1 MSLAQVW
8 NQALQ
13 SLEAVPSASTSS
25 TAQLP
30 SSRAYTI
37 LTQYLEPT
45 APSRCG
51 FYDVNTDSFILDAA
65 ASDALQTLLGSN
77 GSIPSSSRIDLSSPS
92 PVLVALSSHY
102 VDQCLRAIDST
113 ALECGV
119 TTADED
125 GLFHSAL
132 GEDLP
137 ATLLDVSH
145 WFRAWLSPY
154 NDGSIFDTL
163 TTHRDHLLQ
172 ALQAQLRSRYFDRH
186 AAEALRL
193 HLEQLVVDHSA
204 ADLHTTFVAHLQTAG
219 LSGPAMV
226 LLTRVMHAEV
236 SRKVR
241 AVVDAADLRPQDS
254 VLPLESAAKPVLQQ
268 WLDDEVKPRFAAI
281 RQLCLPYSAA
291 STADEHG
298 AARDNWQHRLDYQL
312 DKALCLTRAGQ
323 LFDLVALY
331 PESSAALEDL
341 RLSLQNADQRLSVA
355 KTLSDSLHMRLLH
368 PGAHTRDIIQMYVHL
383 VRSLR
388 EMDPTGVVLSRVV
401 SPLRRYLR
409 ARKDTVLV
417 IVASMLGDD
426 PDFTL
431 LKDELERADQE
442 EQEQEDQVDSKR
454 KRRPRRSLQ
463 TSAAPAGAKAGSK
476 RSAKQR
482 RLQHTRRGAAHVS
495 DSEASSDENWD
506 DPHWVPKP
514 VEAGSGYRLSTS
526 KDIISMLTSIFDD
539 RSGFIAALEKSMADQ
554 LVQVKGYK
562 AMKEYRN
569 NMILKKRFGE
579 KNMGKCDVML
589 GDVTES
595 RRIDSEVHQQR
606 RAMPASAVEG
616 MVSRLHPLI
625 VSRQF
630 WPEPTIRPGT
640 RTGAGEAAG
649 GSVANSTAAAA
660 VAAGGASP
668 AGAGGVADFT
678 LPPLFRHAQEEYA
691 KAYSRSK
698 AMRKLHWLN
707 HLGTVELDVELDS
720 GDKISV
726 ECSLIQASTLE
737 VISRC
742 KGGRSPSSSSTAG
755 NAGNAGNAGTT
766 ADAAGPDVVTLT
778 DVMEELN
785 LQREK
790 DARDALEFW
799 VAVGLLRAVD
809 GLGDAFIVQSRL
821 PAQLAAAQQDDEDE
835 AHDEPL

>member
-1 MSLAQVW
+1 MSLTQAWQ
-8 NQALQ
+8 QALDSLTAAHDHQ
-13 SLEAVPSASTSS
+13 SVHNAASGP
-25 TAQLP
+25 LP
-30 SSRAYTI
+30 SSNAYTL
-37 LTQYLEPT
+37 LTQYFEPA
-45 APSRCG
+45 APSECR
-51 FYDVNTDSFILDAA
+51 FFDEKTEVFKLDTE
-65 ASDALQTLLGSN
+65 ASDALHALLGS
-77 GSIPSSSRIDLSSPS
+77 GASMPSSSKIDLSSPN
-92 PVLVALSSHY
+92 PALFALSHHY
-102 VDQCLRAIDST
+102 VDRCLEKLQEMAYEYGLTIRDASRAS
-113 ALECGV
+113 C
-119 TTADED
+119 
-125 GLFHSAL
+125 SAL
-132 GEDLP
+132 SDDLP
-137 ATLLDVSH
+137 GALLKLSL

-154 NDGSIFDTL
+154 ADTSIFSGTSDDRNRL
-163 TTHRDHLLQ
+163 SQSLQ
-172 ALQAQLRSRYFDRH
+172 AYIRSLFDHTAAESLRS
-186 AAEALRL
+186 
-193 HLEQLVVDHSA
+193 HLEQLVVDPEHL
-204 ADLHTTFVAHLQTAG
+204 DLPTTFVAHLNIAG
-219 LSGPAMV
+219 LATPAMI
-226 LLTRVMHAEV
+226 LLTRVMHCEIT
-236 SRKVR
+236 RKVR
-241 AVVDAADLRPQDS
+241 AVVDAADVRPQDS
-254 VLPLESAAKPVLQQ
+254 VLPLESAARPVLQQ

-281 RQLCLPYSAA
+281 RQCLRADDAFPEAKQKVVDTES
-291 STADEHG
+291 ADED
-298 AARDNWQHRLDYQL
+298 AWKSRLDYQL

-341 RLSLQNADQRLSVA
+341 RLSLQNADQRLRVA
-355 KTLSDSLHMRLLH
+355 KTFSESLHMRLLH

-442 EQEQEDQVDSKR
+442 EQQQEEQVETKR

-463 TSAAPAGAKAGSK
+463 THAAASAGTNGGK
-476 RSAKQR
+476 RSHK
-482 RLQHTRRGAAHVS
+482 RRGAHPRRAASSSYAS
-495 DSEASSDENWD
+495 DSDASSEEDWD
-506 DPHWVPKP
+506 DPSWVPKP
-514 VEAGSGYRLSTS
+514 VEAGSGYRMSTS

-595 RRIDSEVHQQR
+595 RRVDSEVHQR
-606 RAMPASAVEG
+606 RRQAAVPAPSTSAVEG
-616 MVSRLHPLI
+616 MISKLHPLI

-630 WPEPTIRPGT
+630 WPEPTIKPGT
-640 RTGAGEAAG
+640 GAAAGPNAATAVAGGAGAPAG
-649 GSVANSTAAAA
+649 TPGSVAE
-660 VAAGGASP
+660 
-668 AGAGGVADFT
+668 FT
-678 LPPLFRHAQEEYA
+678 LPPLFRHAQEEYG
-691 KAYSRSK
+691 KTFCQTK

-720 GDKISV
+720 GENISV

-742 KGGRSPSSSSTAG
+742 KGRTA
-755 NAGNAGNAGTT
+755 NA
-766 ADAAGPDVVTLT
+766 ADAASAGGANVVTLT

-799 VAVGLLRAVD
+799 VQAGLLKPVA
-809 GLGDAFIVQSRL
+809 GLADAFIVQPSL
-821 PAQLAAAQQDDEDE
+821 PVASVDEEHGGHEE
-835 AHDEPL
+835 AL

>member
-1 MSLAQVW
+1 MSLIQVW
-8 NQALQ
+8 QQALH
-13 SLEAVPSASTSS
+13 SLNAAHDPQPAT
-25 TAQLP
+25 LP
-30 SSRAYTI
+30 SSHAYST
-37 LTQYLEPT
+37 LTRFLEPA
-45 APSRCG
+45 APSKCS
-51 FYDVNTDSFILDAA
+51 FYDTKTDSFVLDAA
-65 ASDALQTLLGSN
+65 ASDALQSLLGSDV
-77 GSIPSSSRIDLSSPS
+77 SVPSSSRMDLSSPN
-92 PVLVALSSHY
+92 PILVALSNHY
-102 VDQCLRAIDST
+102 IDRCLRAVEQT

-119 TTADED
+119 ATLDEH
-125 GLFHSAL
+125 GASRSAL

-137 ATLLDVSH
+137 ATLLNVSH

-154 NDGSIFDTL
+154 NEGCIFDGL
-163 TTHRDHLLQ
+163 PNHRDQLLE
-172 ALQAQLRSRYFDRH
+172 ALQAHVRSSYFDRN

-193 HLEQLVVDHSA
+193 HLEQLVVDHSD
-204 ADLHTTFVAHLQTAG
+204 ADLHATFVAHLRIAG
-219 LSGPAMV
+219 LSGPALM

-241 AVVDAADLRPQDS
+241 AVVDATDLRPQDS
-254 VLPLESAAKPVLQQ
+254 VLPLESAARPVLQQ

-281 RQLCLPYSAA
+281 RHLCLPHTDTDSARHD
-291 STADEHG
+291 TWH
-298 AARDNWQHRLDYQL
+298 HRLDYQL

-331 PESSAALEDL
+331 PDSSAALEDL

-355 KTLSDSLHMRLLH
+355 KTLADSLHMRLLH

-442 EQEQEDQVDSKR
+442 EQEQEELVDNKR
-454 KRRPRRSLQ
+454 RRRPRRSLQ
-463 TSAAPAGAKAGSK
+463 TATAPTGAKAGSK

-482 RLQHTRRGAAHVS
+482 RLPHARRGPTNAS
-495 DSEASSDENWD
+495 DSDASSDEDWD

-514 VEAGSGYRLSTS
+514 VEAGSAYRMSTS

-539 RSGFIAALEKSMADQ
+539 RSGFIGALEKSMADQ
-554 LVQVKGYK
+554 LVHVKGYK
-562 AMKEYRN
+562 AMNEYRN
-569 NMILKKRFGE
+569 NMILKKWFGE
-579 KNMGKCDVML
+579 KNMGRCDVML

-606 RAMPASAVEG
+606 RVGAPSAVEG

-630 WPEPTIRPGT
+630 WPESTIRPGT
-640 RTGAGEAAG
+640 REGATTTAAPTAATS
-649 GSVANSTAAAA
+649 GSVE
-660 VAAGGASP
+660 
-668 AGAGGVADFT
+668 FT
-678 LPPLFRHAQEEYA
+678 LPPLFRHAQDEYA
-691 KAYSRSK
+691 QTYSRSK

-707 HLGTVELDVELDS
+707 HLGSVQLDIELDS
-720 GDKISV
+720 GDTIAT
-726 ECSLIQASTLE
+726 ECSLLQASTLE

-742 KGGRSPSSSSTAG
+742 
-755 NAGNAGNAGTT
+755 NATRAPAPR
-766 ADAAGPDVVTLT
+766 AAPNVVTLT

-799 VAVGLLRAVD
+799 VATRLLKPVD
-809 GLGDAFIVQSRL
+809 GLADAFLVQTAL
-821 PAQLAAAQQDDEDE
+821 PAQEVEEDE
-835 AHDEPL
+835 GHEEPL

>member
-1 MSLAQVW
+1 MLL
-8 NQALQ
+8 N
-13 SLEAVPSASTSS
+13 AS
-25 TAQLP
+25 Q
-30 SSRAYTI
+30 
-37 LTQYLEPT
+37 
-45 APSRCG
+45 
-51 FYDVNTDSFILDAA
+51 
-65 ASDALQTLLGSN
+65 
-77 GSIPSSSRIDLSSPS
+77 
-92 PVLVALSSHY
+92 
-102 VDQCLRAIDST
+102 
-113 ALECGV
+113 
-119 TTADED
+119 
-125 GLFHSAL
+125 
-132 GEDLP
+132 
-137 ATLLDVSH
+137 

-154 NDGSIFDTL
+154 NDGSIFESFPN
-163 TTHRDHLLQ
+163 HRDQLLQ
-172 ALQAQLRSRYFDRH
+172 ALQAHLRSCYFDGH

-193 HLEQLVVDHSA
+193 YLKQLVVDHN
-204 ADLHTTFVAHLQTAG
+204 DTKLHTTFVAHLYTAG
-219 LSGPAMV
+219 LSGPALM
-226 LLTRVMHAEV
+226 LLTRVMHSEI
-236 SRKVR
+236 SHKVR

-254 VLPLESAAKPVLQQ
+254 VLPLESAARPVLQQ

-281 RQLCLPYSAA
+281 RQLCLPQTDT
-291 STADEHG
+291 STAVEQEPDSTQ
-298 AARDNWQHRLDYQL
+298 DTWQHRLDYQL

-442 EQEQEDQVDSKR
+442 EQEQEQEHESKR
-454 KRRPRRSLQ
+454 RRRPRRSLQ
-463 TSAAPAGAKAGSK
+463 TAAAPTGFKSNSK
-476 RSAKQR
+476 RSTKR
-482 RLQHTRRGAAHVS
+482 RLPHTRCRAIS
-495 DSEASSDENWD
+495 DSESSSDEDWD
-506 DPHWVPKP
+506 DPSWVPKP

-526 KDIISMLTSIFDD
+526 QDIISMLTSIFDD
-539 RSGFIAALEKSMADQ
+539 RSGFISALEKSMADQ

-579 KNMGKCDVML
+579 RNMGKCDVML
-589 GDVTES
+589 ADVTES
-595 RRIDSEVHQQR
+595 RRIDSEVHQR
-606 RAMPASAVEG
+606 SARAG
-616 MVSRLHPLI
+616 MIGKLHPLI

-630 WPEPTIRPGT
+630 WPEHTTRPGVQ
-640 RTGAGEAAG
+640 GANGATTAASG
-649 GSVANSTAAAA
+649 PSSAAGSVAE
-660 VAAGGASP
+660 
-668 AGAGGVADFT
+668 FT
-678 LPPLFRHAQEEYA
+678 LPPLFRHAQEEYG
-691 KAYSRSK
+691 KTYSRSK
-698 AMRKLHWLN
+698 TMRKLHWLN
-707 HLGTVELDVELDS
+707 HLGTVELDVELAS
-720 GDKISV
+720 GENISV

-742 KGGRSPSSSSTAG
+742 KGDRSPSSTTTAG
-755 NAGNAGNAGTT
+755 SAM
-766 ADAAGPDVVTLT
+766 GPNVVTLT

-799 VAVGLLRAVD
+799 VSVGLLKAVE
-809 GLGDAFIVQSRL
+809 GLADAFIVQSCL
-821 PAQLAAAQQDDEDE
+821 PPQLAVTEEGEEEDT
-835 AHDEPL
+835 HDEPL